1 MKLFPTQHPEVLIVE
16 PDVFGDE
23 RGFFME
29 TWRQARFAE
38 QGIPEPFVQDNHSRS
53 SKGVLRGLHYQL
65 QHPQGKL
72 VRAINGS
79 VFDVAVDIRRGS
91 PRFGQWVGLE
101 LSDANKRQLYI
112 PPGFA
117 HGFCVLSEQVDY
129 IYKCTD
135 FYRPD
140 DEFGVAWNDPQL
152 AINWPPMDYTLS
164 ERDQHLPTLSESTH
178 LPDYQAV

>member
-1 MKLFPTQHPEVLIVE
+1 MKLIPTQHPEVLIVE

-23 RGFFME
+23 RGFFIE
-29 TWRQARFAE
+29 TWHQEKFAE
-38 QGIPEPFVQDNHSRS
+38 QGLTTTFVQDNHSRS
-53 SKGVLRGLHYQL
+53 AKGVLRGLHYQL

-91 PRFGQWVGLE
+91 PYFGQWVGAE
-101 LSDANKRQLYI
+101 LSDGNKRQLYV

-117 HGFCVLSEQVDY
+117 HGFCVLSEQVDFM
-129 IYKCTD
+129 YKCTD

-140 DEFGVAWNDPQL
+140 DEFGVAWDDPQL
-152 AINWPPMDYTLS
+152 AIDWPPMDYTLS
-164 ERDQHLPTLSESTH
+164 GRDQHLPTLSESTH
-178 LPDYQAV
+178 LPDYQAA